1 MKYKLLLINP
11 QGTLTTSD
19 GSLCPKSLKSLL
31 EVQAKYGI
39 TLVVVGYS
47 SLNELLPLSEKLQLK
62 QYGGYLISP
71 QEGELYNCHT
81 EKKVAYKDANMV
93 TFFMDKLDLLAEEII
108 AIGAHLVDAQMI
120 QSAGL
125 GVAMAQADEQL
136 KSIAQYVTYS
146 SDDGGVEHF
155 VDKYIRNNTS
165 GIPYTIEEI
174 NKMFAN
180 TLMARLGMTATIV
193 AENYVEM
200 TMPVDSWTAQPLGIL
215 HGGANLALA
224 ETAAGLGSM
233 AIIGKDKTQVG
244 TQVSGYHVG
253 RAVVGDTMR
262 AEARLLHGG
271 KTTHVWSV
279 EIYSVNTNKLIHTA
293 RVLNTILKLR

>member
-1 MKYKLLLINP
+1 
-11 QGTLTTSD
+11 
-19 GSLCPKSLKSLL
+19 
-31 EVQAKYGI
+31 
-39 TLVVVGYS
+39 
-47 SLNELLPLSEKLQLK
+47 
-62 QYGGYLISP
+62 
-71 QEGELYNCHT
+71 
-81 EKKVAYKDANMV
+81 
-93 TFFMDKLDLLAEEII
+93 
-108 AIGAHLVDAQMI
+108 
-120 QSAGL
+120 
-125 GVAMAQADEQL
+125 
-136 KSIAQYVTYS
+136 
-146 SDDGGVEHF
+146 
-155 VDKYIRNNTS
+155 
-165 GIPYTIEEI
+165 
-174 NKMFAN
+174 
-180 TLMARLGMTATIV
+180 MARLGMTATIV